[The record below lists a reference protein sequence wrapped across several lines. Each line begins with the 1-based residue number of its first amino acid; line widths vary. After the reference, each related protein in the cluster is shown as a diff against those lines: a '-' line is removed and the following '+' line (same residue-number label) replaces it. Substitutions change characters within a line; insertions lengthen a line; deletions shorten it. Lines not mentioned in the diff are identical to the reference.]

1 MIRFRLGQTW
11 KGEPEGLLQDS
22 FGLDLDGVDLLSKAT
37 EESLVAVVPDLVDA
51 VSALYLGGESLAQ
64 LSLAEAHLEIGMFRR
79 DGEVDITVIDL
90 GRPARLA
97 RGPIKIELPELA
109 TAAVQ
114 CARTLARDLSDCAPS
129 LRSIAPIQR
138 MLRQM
143 HALEHGPMASPAN
156 RPVLES
162 LNCHSGPA
170 HPKSFEFELM
180 DPDNLVCALGSS
192 GRGALTSLLFGGSIA
207 FRTDSAAPVW
217 RSQGRPFL
225 VALEISR
232 QAGELARA
240 IELHERR
247 FTLQLAATG
256 AAFDLDL
263 AADKLTLGSSESGL
277 AGAELAREMFKLGL
291 AIAYLVSSQSR
302 NQKRNP
308 YVAGLVE
315 RCREGLV
322 QLRVPVEPSQ
332 DGVARARA
340 ERLVPRKT
348 VNRAGRLRRLRFTKL
363 WEKNRLGGDQ
373 PGRIALAPR
382 GLVFASGT
390 MACGFSPQGDF
401 LFRRIST
408 QGAAVSR
415 DHWVLTASPDQLQCF
430 VGGETSARWI
440 RDHDGTSLESE
451 LRRKGGHLIAV
462 AGHGAVMSFSQ
473 LTGREMWRFTPSR
486 SRLLFLTIQGHRA
499 LLAADSGHLY
509 GLDLHDGQVRYRLN
523 AALPFIGP
531 PIAWGKKALAMV
543 GRRDRFSLLAMDA
556 HRGTVDWRCELDL
569 TSMSAPVT
577 QRNRVFVAGE
587 RVGDGALL
595 CLGVKG
601 QALWERRL
609 HLGRGPFSLLTVGQR
624 VIACSPRGGAVCF
637 GSDGQIEWRLGALES
652 ELLWPC
658 APVFA
663 RGVAFIPGESVR
675 GVDVHSGEVLGEVR
689 SGIGLCDLKADSKLN
704 LYLLDEDGTL
714 GGYRLA
720 SHFAIV
726 SGTVSPAP

>member
-1 MIRFRLGQTW
+1 MW
-11 KGEPEGLLQDS
+11 KREPEGLLQDS

-51 VSALYLGGESLAQ
+51 VSALYLGGEPLAQ
-64 LSLAEAHLEIGMFRR
+64 LSLAEAHLEIGMYRR
-79 DGEVDITVIDL
+79 DGEVDITVVDL
-90 GRPARLA
+90 GKPARLA
-97 RGPIKIELPELA
+97 RGPIKLELPELA
-109 TAAVQ
+109 AAAVQ
-114 CARTLARDLSDCAPS
+114 CARTLARDLSDFAPF
-129 LRSIAPIQR
+129 LRSTAPIQR

-143 HALEHGPMASPAN
+143 HALEHGPMASAAH
-156 RPVLES
+156 RPILES
-162 LNCHSGPA
+162 LNCHSGPV
-170 HPKSFEFELM
+170 HPKSFEFQLV
-180 DPDNLVCALGSS
+180 DPDNLVSALGSS

-207 FRTDSAAPVW
+207 LRADSTAPVW

-225 VALEISR
+225 LALEISR

-240 IELHERR
+240 IELQERR
-247 FTLQLAATG
+247 FTFQLAATG
-256 AAFDLDL
+256 AQFDLDL
-263 AADKLTLGSSESGL
+263 ASKRLTLGSSEFELTGT
-277 AGAELAREMFKLGL
+277 ELAREMFKLGL
-291 AIAYLVSSQSR
+291 AIAYLVSSQNR

-308 YVAGLVE
+308 YITGLVE
-315 RCREGLV
+315 RCREGLA
-322 QLRVPVEPSQ
+322 QLRIPVEPSQ

-340 ERLVPRKT
+340 ERLVQRET

-363 WEKNRLGGDQ
+363 WEKNRLGGDE
-373 PGRIALAPR
+373 PGRLFLARR
-382 GLVFASGT
+382 GLLFASGA
-390 MACGFSPQGDF
+390 MACGFSPQGEL

-408 QGAAVSR
+408 QGVAVSR
-415 DHWVLTASPDQLQCF
+415 DHWVVTAGPDRLQCF

-440 RDHDGTSLESE
+440 RDHDGMSIGPE
-451 LRRKGGHLIAV
+451 LGRKGGLLIAV
-462 AGHGAVMSFSQ
+462 AGHGAVISFSE
-473 LTGREMWRFTPSR
+473 LTGREMWRVVPSR
-486 SRLLFLTIQGHRA
+486 TRLLFLTIQGHRA

-543 GRRDRFSLLAMDA
+543 GRRDRFSLLAVDA
-556 HRGTVDWRCELDL
+556 HRGSIDWKCELDL
-569 TSMSAPVT
+569 SSMSAPVT

-601 QALWERRL
+601 QVLWERRL

-624 VIACSPRGGAVCF
+624 VIAGSPRGGAVCF
-637 GSDGQIEWRLGALES
+637 GSDGQIEWRLGALQG

-663 RGVAFIPGESVR
+663 RGVAFIPGERVR
-675 GVDVHSGEVLGEVR
+675 GVDVHSGEVLAEVS

-726 SGTVSPAP
+726 SGTERGATFVS

>member
-1 MIRFRLGQTW
+1 MW
-11 KGEPEGLLQDS
+11 KKEPEGLLQDS
-22 FGLDLDGVDLLSKAT
+22 FGLDLHGVDLLSKAT

-64 LSLAEAHLEIGMFRR
+64 VSLAEAHLEIGMHRR
-79 DGEVDITVIDL
+79 DGEVDISVIDL

-97 RGPIKIELPELA
+97 RGPIKIDLPELV

-129 LRSIAPIQR
+129 LRSIAPVQR

-143 HALEHGPMASPAN
+143 HALEHGPMAAPAN
-156 RPVLES
+156 QPALES
-162 LNCHSGPA
+162 LSFHSGPV
-170 HPKSFEFELM
+170 HPKSFELQLV

-192 GRGALTSLLFGGSIA
+192 GRGALTSLLFGGSIT
-207 FRTDSAAPVW
+207 FRADPTAPVW

-225 VALEISR
+225 TALEISR

-240 IELHERR
+240 IELQERK
-247 FTLQLAATG
+247 FALQLAGTG
-256 AAFDLDL
+256 AAFELDL
-263 AADKLTLGSSESGL
+263 AGERLALGPSEYRL

-291 AIAYLVSSQSR
+291 AIAYLVSSQNR

-308 YVAGLVE
+308 YIAGLVE

-322 QLRVPVEPSQ
+322 QLRVPVEPSH

-340 ERLVPRKT
+340 ERPDQRKT
-348 VNRAGRLRRLRFTKL
+348 VNRAGQLRRLRFSKL

-373 PGRIALAPR
+373 PGRITLGPR

-390 MACGFSPQGDF
+390 MACGFSPPGEL
-401 LFRRIST
+401 LFRRTST
-408 QGAAVSR
+408 HGAAVSR
-415 DHWVLTASPDQLQCF
+415 DHWVLTASADRLLCF

-440 RDHDGTSLESE
+440 RDHDGASLEPE
-451 LRRKGGHLIAV
+451 LRRKGGLLIAV
-462 AGHGAVMSFSQ
+462 AGHGAVIGFSEI
-473 LTGREMWRFTPSR
+473 TGREMWRVVPSR
-486 SRLLFLTIQGHRA
+486 SRLLHLTLQGHRA

-509 GLDLHDGQVRYRLN
+509 GLDLQDGQVRYRLN

-543 GRRDRFSLLAMDA
+543 GRRDRFSLLAIDA
-556 HRGTVDWRCELDL
+556 HRGTVGWRSELDL
-569 TSMSAPVT
+569 SSMSAPVT

-595 CLGVKG
+595 CLGARG

-624 VIACSPRGGAVCF
+624 IIASSPRGGAVCF
-637 GSDGQIEWRLGALES
+637 GSDGQIEWRLGPLQS

-658 APVFA
+658 TPVFA
-663 RGVAFIPGESVR
+663 RGVAFIPGECVR
-675 GVDVHSGEVLGEVR
+675 GVDVHSGEVLAEVR

-726 SGTVSPAP
+726 SGTSTTAR

>member
-1 MIRFRLGQTW
+1 MIRFRLGQMW
-11 KGEPEGLLQDS
+11 KREPEGLLQDS

-64 LSLAEAHLEIGMFRR
+64 LSLAEAHLEIGMHRR
-79 DGEVDITVIDL
+79 DGEVEISVIDL

-114 CARTLARDLSDCAPS
+114 CARALARDLSDCAPS
-129 LRSIAPIQR
+129 LRSIAPVQR

-143 HALEHGPMASPAN
+143 HALENGPMASPAN

-162 LNCHSGPA
+162 LNWHSGPV
-170 HPKSFEFELM
+170 HPKSFEFQLV
-180 DPDNLVCALGSS
+180 DPGNLVGALENS
-192 GRGALTSLLFGGSIA
+192 GRGALTSLLFGGSIV
-207 FRTDSAAPVW
+207 FRADSADPIW

-225 VALEISR
+225 TALEISR

-240 IELHERR
+240 IELQERR

-332 DGVARARA
+332 DGGARARA

-401 LFRRIST
+401 LFRRMST

-415 DHWVLTASPDQLQCF
+415 DHWVLTASPDRLQCF

-440 RDHDGTSLESE
+440 RDHDGTSLEPE
-451 LRRKGGHLIAV
+451 LGRKNGHLIAV
-462 AGHGAVMSFSQ
+462 AGHGAVISFSE
-473 LTGREMWRFTPSR
+473 LTGREIWRFAPSR

-523 AALPFIGP
+523 AALPFIG
-531 PIAWGKKALAMV
+531 
-543 GRRDRFSLLAMDA
+543 
-556 HRGTVDWRCELDL
+556 
-569 TSMSAPVT
+569 
-577 QRNRVFVAGE
+577 
-587 RVGDGALL
+587 
-595 CLGVKG
+595 
-601 QALWERRL
+601 ERR
-609 HLGRGPFSLLTVGQR
+609 RWRWS
-624 VIACSPRGGAVCF
+624 AGATAF
-637 GSDGQIEWRLGALES
+637 PSWRWTRTGAPS
-652 ELLWPC
+652 T
-658 APVFA
+658 
-663 RGVAFIPGESVR
+663 G
-675 GVDVHSGEVLGEVR
+675 D
-689 SGIGLCDLKADSKLN
+689 
-704 LYLLDEDGTL
+704 
-714 GGYRLA
+714 A
-720 SHFAIV
+720 SW
-726 SGTVSPAP
+726 T